1 MGSDNDSKIVALVMG
16 AMSCEE
22 PILTR
27 LDPELPVAASHRPM
41 SCDILRGS
49 HNGLQDEWGLDE
61 TSIGHK
67 KEPDPG
73 ERQEIA
79 SRAGLDH
86 VNQAQQGPSINRV
99 LKSRQ
104 SSSRSRHGS
113 SNRVRTSWSMVALD
127 PRACSNSP

>member
-1 MGSDNDSKIVALVMG
+1 MG

-27 LDPELPVAASHRPM
+27 LDQELSVATSHRLM

-49 HNGLQDEWGLDE
+49 HNGPQDEWDLDE

-73 ERQEIA
+73 ERREIA

-86 VNQAQQGPSINRV
+86 VNQV
-99 LKSRQ
+99 
-104 SSSRSRHGS
+104 
-113 SNRVRTSWSMVALD
+113 
-127 PRACSNSP
+127 